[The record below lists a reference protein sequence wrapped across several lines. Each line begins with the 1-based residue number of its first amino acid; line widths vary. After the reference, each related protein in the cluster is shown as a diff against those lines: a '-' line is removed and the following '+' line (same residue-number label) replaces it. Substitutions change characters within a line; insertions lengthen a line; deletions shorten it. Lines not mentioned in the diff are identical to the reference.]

1 MFQRDYILRMIEMM
15 GDLMRRVKEL
25 MDELAQMRLLEEAC
39 RRQCGLPLSALETLS
54 AASLTEMLS
63 PTPRLFASELIYL
76 RAMASP
82 DLWEEGRM
90 LRLKSLRLLL
100 TLAEEGPLCELR
112 APRVQRLK
120 VELLDLLLPED
131 LMACAAF
138 LGRAG
143 HMRIWRMRCLRRRSG
158 APCRKERRACGR
170 GRRCCA
176 RRHARPRQTLRL
188 PVRLRT
194 SCACLRASWR
204 SAGQRLVIHSD
215 RIEGKKPDDF
225 DLGTGCAKELRHP

>member
-112 APRVQRLK
+112 APRVQALK
-120 VELLDLLLPED
+120 VELMDLLLPED

-138 LGRAG
+138 LRQGGAYADMEDALFEAAERYVLLGVLVFTAPVAFATG
-143 HMRIWRMRCLRRRSG
+143 AAQTTSNIFKAWCRMLGGQVFLLLMNAWCLR
-158 APCRKERRACGR
+158 
-170 GRRCCA
+170 
-176 RRHARPRQTLRL
+176 LF
-188 PVRLRT
+188 T
-194 SCACLRASWR
+194 SM
-204 SAGQRLVIHSD
+204 V
-215 RIEGKKPDDF
+215 
-225 DLGTGCAKELRHP
+225 GTFIANPLSL